1 MPYCNE
7 CGSKIEAG
15 VRCPACENN
24 PCGQGAA
31 ESADACA
38 CDTDAH
44 KRAGDCESGGGCD
57 CQSRAQ
63 CRETKKHKSFCDT
76 KDSTETFTEEA
87 RGCHPL
93 SGVICY
99 LGPLCLLPVLFGEKN
114 PYLRYHANQ
123 GLVLFLLELLTC
135 LVVGVA
141 CAVDPLLPSVTP
153 LLAAGSELMAL
164 FSLYLAGIGVSNAM
178 AGKAKELP
186 VIGSCV
192 VIR

>member
-7 CGSKIEAG
+7 CGLKIEAG
-15 VRCPACENN
+15 TRCPACETQNEGQDC
-24 PCGQGAA
+24 PAGCKEETCAADTCGNS
-31 ESADACA
+31 ER
-38 CDTDAH
+38 CDRPQTPQTRQPRTH
-44 KRAGDCESGGGCD
+44 R
-57 CQSRAQ
+57 
-63 CRETKKHKSFCDT
+63 SFCETPDT
-76 KDSTETFTEEA
+76 SDRFTEEERA
-87 RGCHPL
+87 CHPANGIL
-93 SGVICY
+93 CY
-99 LGPLCLLPVLFGEKN
+99 LGPLCLVPLLFREKN

-164 FSLYLAGIGVSNAM
+164 FSLCLAGIGVANA
-178 AGKAKELP
+178 ASGRAKELP

-192 VIR
+192 IIK